1 MKQLKNPTTFMV
13 GLVFSLLVTVI
24 AWYWYKS
31 TSAEDGA
38 LDLLDRMAETEA
50 RLRRTQANLASVDEL
65 PAQYISLEKNG
76 AVQGKTAVSPTDDLE
91 RVKGIG
97 PVFAQRLNAA
107 GIYTLDQLLEQTP
120 GQLALILDV
129 YEWRAEAI
137 LAEAQK
143 LV

>member
-1 MKQLKNPTTFMV
+1 MKQLKNPKTFV
-13 GLVFSLLVTVI
+13 LGLVFSLLVTVI

-31 TSAEDGA
+31 TSAEEGA
-38 LDLLDRMAETEA
+38 LDLLDRMAQTET
-50 RLRRTQANLASVDEL
+50 RLRQAQTAAGQAEAE
-65 PAQYISLEKNG
+65 PARYISLDSNG
-76 AVQGKTAVSPTDDLE
+76 TVSVKTAVTPEDLE

-97 PVFAQRLNAA
+97 LVFARRLQAA
-107 GIYTLDQLLEQTP
+107 GVYTLDQLLQQSPEE
-120 GQLALILDV
+120 LALVLDI

>member
-1 MKQLKNPTTFMV
+1 MKQLKNPTAFIV
-13 GLVFSLLVTVI
+13 GLVFSFLVTVI

-50 RLRRTQANLASVDEL
+50 RLRRTQADLASLDEL
-65 PAQYISLEKNG
+65 PARYISLEKNG
-76 AVQGKTAVSPTDDLE
+76 AVQVKTAVSPDELE

-107 GIYTLDQLLEQTP
+107 GIYTFAQLLEQTP

-137 LAEAQK
+137 LAEARR
-143 LV
+143 LS

>member
-1 MKQLKNPTTFMV
+1 MKKLKVPTTFIL
-13 GLVFSLLVTVI
+13 GLTFSFLAVVI

-38 LDLLDRMAETEA
+38 LDLLDRMAETEMRFRQAQAATSHEEVVPA
-50 RLRRTQANLASVDEL
+50 R
-65 PAQYISLEKNG
+65 YISLERNG
-76 AVQGKTAVSPTDDLE
+76 TVHVQTAVSPDDLE

-97 PVFAQRLNAA
+97 PVFAARLQAA
-107 GIYTLDQLLEQTP
+107 GIHTLEQLLRQNP
-120 GQLALILDV
+120 AQLAVIMDV

-137 LAEAQK
+137 LAEARR